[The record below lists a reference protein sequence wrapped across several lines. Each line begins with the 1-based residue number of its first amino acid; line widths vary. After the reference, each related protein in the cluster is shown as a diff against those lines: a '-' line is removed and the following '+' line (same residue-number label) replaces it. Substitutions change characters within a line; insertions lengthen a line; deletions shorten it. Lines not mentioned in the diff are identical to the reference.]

1 MSEDSPAS
9 LIPTDSPA
17 PLTPEDSAA
26 SLTPADDP
34 ASVGTGKPP
43 LLFLCHRIPY
53 PPNKGD
59 KIRSFHLLHHLSQH
73 FDIYLGSFVDDP
85 EDWPWAPEV
94 EKFCQGMCL
103 RPLDARLATVRSLRG
118 FLSGQALSIPYYD
131 DAELKRWVA
140 DVVAAQGIRHA
151 IVYSS
156 AMAQFLPSGGA
167 GFRRKVIDF
176 VDVDSDKWQQYAL
189 QKPWPLSWVYRR
201 EARCLLA
208 LEQALAEQFDAG
220 LFVSSAEADLFHQL
234 SPATAHK
241 IGFYNN
247 GVNCDY
253 FDPEFDRDAPQSS
266 PFPAGSLPLVFTG
279 AMDYWPNV
287 DAVVWFAREVFPA
300 LREAH
305 PALSFNIVGGNP
317 ARAVRQL
324 ATGPGITVTGRVA
337 DVRPYLK
344 HALAAVAPIRIA
356 RGVQNKVLEAMA
368 MARPVL
374 VSRKG
379 LEGIAARDGEEVL
392 LAESLADYQRL
403 LADVL
408 AGAYAPMGERAR
420 SCVLQ
425 GFSWEDNLP
434 EVVFL
439 LGEDNAVPRY
449 VQAATQHG

>member
-1 MSEDSPAS
+1 MIVSATIDAGLQRSAGKQAPTASRKPA
-9 LIPTDSPA
+9 
-17 PLTPEDSAA
+17 
-26 SLTPADDP
+26 
-34 ASVGTGKPP
+34 

-94 EKFCQGMCL
+94 EKFCKAVFL
-103 RPLDARLATVRSLRG
+103 RPLHARRATLRSLRG
-118 FLSGQALSIPYYD
+118 FLSGQALSLPYYA
-131 DAELKRWVA
+131 DAQLRRWVA
-140 DVVAAQGIRHA
+140 KTVADHGIRHA

-156 AMAQFLPSGGA
+156 AMAQFLPGGGA
-167 GFRRKVIDF
+167 GFQRKVIDF
-176 VDVDSDKWQQYAL
+176 VDVDSDKWQQYA
-189 QKPWPLSWVYRR
+189 QHKRWPLSWVYRR

-208 LEQALAEQFDAG
+208 LEQTLAAQFDAG
-220 LFVSSAEADLFHQL
+220 LFVSSSEADLFHQL

-253 FDPEFDRDAPQSS
+253 FNPRFDAEDSQLS
-266 PFPAGSLPLVFTG
+266 PFPQGVQPLVFTG

-300 LREAH
+300 LRAAH
-305 PALSFNIVGGNP
+305 PSLTFTIVGGNP
-317 ARAVRQL
+317 ARVVRQL
-324 ATGPGITVTGRVA
+324 AALPGVAVTGRVA

-344 HALAAVAPIRIA
+344 HALAAVAPMRIA

-368 MARPVL
+368 MALPVL

-379 LEGIAARDGEEVL
+379 LEGIDARDGEEVL
-392 LAESLADYQRL
+392 LADSLADYQRL
-403 LADVL
+403 LAELFVGTH
-408 AGAYAPMGERAR
+408 AAMGQRAR
-420 SCVLQ
+420 ACVQ
-425 GFSWEDNLP
+425 RGFSWEDNLP

-439 LGEDNAVPRY
+439 LEDDRAAPRY
-449 VQAATQHG
+449 GKEQEQHA

>member
-1 MSEDSPAS
+1 MAGAHAVE
-9 LIPTDSPA
+9 TA
-17 PLTPEDSAA
+17 PLTPAGSLALAA
-26 SLTPADDP
+26 
-34 ASVGTGKPP
+34 GGKPP

-59 KIRSFHLLHHLSQH
+59 KIRAFHLLHHLSQH

-94 EKFCQGMCL
+94 EKFCRAVCL
-103 RPLDARLATVRSLRG
+103 RPLNARLATLRSLRG
-118 FLSGQALSIPYYD
+118 FLSGQALSIPYYA
-131 DAELKRWVA
+131 DAALGQWVA
-140 DVVAAQGIRHA
+140 ATVAAHGIRHA

-156 AMAQFLPSGGA
+156 AMAQFLPAGGE

-201 EARCLLA
+201 EARCLLT
-208 LEQALAEQFDAG
+208 LEQALAAQFDAG

-247 GVNCDY
+247 GVNCSY
-253 FDPEFDRDAPQSS
+253 FDPDFDYYSDSDSDSDSDAPRPS

-305 PALSFNIVGGNP
+305 PALTFTIVGGNP

-324 ATGPGITVTGRVA
+324 AAQPGISVTGRVA

-344 HALAAVAPIRIA
+344 HALAAVAPMRIA

-379 LEGIAARDGEEVL
+379 LEGIAADDGEEVL

-403 LADVL
+403 LAAL
-408 AGAYAPMGERAR
+408 IAGEHGTMGQKAR
-420 SCVLQ
+420 LCVQQ

-439 LGEDNAVPRY
+439 LGEDSAVPRY
-449 VQAATQHG
+449 GREHGQHG

>member
-1 MSEDSPAS
+1 MTGAM
-9 LIPTDSPA
+9 PA
-17 PLTPEDSAA
+17 PGYSVALTQTSPG
-26 SLTPADDP
+26 
-34 ASVGTGKPP
+34 VKPP

-85 EDWPWAPEV
+85 QDWPWAPEV
-94 EKFCQGMCL
+94 EKYCKAVCL
-103 RPLDARLATVRSLRG
+103 RPLNARLATVRSLRG
-118 FLSGQALSIPYYD
+118 LLSGQALSIPYYA
-131 DAELKRWVA
+131 DAGLREWVA
-140 DVVAAQGIRHA
+140 QTVAAHGIRHA
-151 IVYSS
+151 MVYSS
-156 AMAQFLPSGGA
+156 AMAQFLPVGGQ

-176 VDVDSDKWQQYAL
+176 VDVDSDKWQQYAQ

-208 LEQALAEQFDAG
+208 LEQALAAQFDAG
-220 LFVSSAEADLFHQL
+220 LFVSFAEADLFHQL

-247 GVNCDY
+247 GVNCAY
-253 FDPEFDRDAPQSS
+253 FDPKFDRETPQPS
-266 PFPAGSLPLVFTG
+266 PFPADSLPLVFTG

-287 DAVVWFAREVFPA
+287 DAVIWFAREVFPA
-300 LREAH
+300 LQRAH
-305 PALSFNIVGGNP
+305 PALTFTIVGGNP
-317 ARAVRQL
+317 ARSVQRL
-324 ATGPGITVTGRVA
+324 AALPGIAVTGRVA

-344 HALAAVAPIRIA
+344 YALAVVAPMRIA

-379 LEGIAARDGEEVL
+379 LEGIAAGDREEIL
-392 LAESLADYQRL
+392 LADSPTDYQRL
-403 LADVL
+403 LAEVV
-408 AGAYAPMGERAR
+408 AGVHEPIGERAR
-420 SCVLQ
+420 SCVLR

-434 EVVFL
+434 EVVLL
-439 LGEDNAVPRY
+439 LGDEDAVPRY
-449 VQAATQHG
+449 GREDMKRDRCT

>member
-1 MSEDSPAS
+1 MSGAMPVACPAAAIS
-9 LIPTDSPA
+9 EPA
-17 PLTPEDSAA
+17 PAA
-26 SLTPADDP
+26 KPA
-34 ASVGTGKPP
+34 

-59 KIRSFHLLHHLSQH
+59 KIRAFHLLHHLSRH

-85 EDWPWAPEV
+85 QDWPWVPEV
-94 EKFCQGMCL
+94 EKFCRAVCL
-103 RPLDARLATVRSLRG
+103 RPLDTRLATLRSLRG
-118 FLSGQALSIPYYD
+118 FLSAQALSIPYYA
-131 DAELKRWVA
+131 DAGLRTWVA
-140 DVVAAQGIRHA
+140 ETVAEHGIRHA

-156 AMAQFLPSGGA
+156 AMAQFLPAGGQ
-167 GFRRKVIDF
+167 GFQRKVIDF

-189 QKPWPLSWVYRR
+189 QKPWPLSAVYRR

-208 LEQALAEQFDAG
+208 LEQDLAAQFDAG

-253 FDPEFDRDAPQSS
+253 FDPDFDREAPQLS

-300 LREAH
+300 LHRAH
-305 PALSFNIVGGNP
+305 PDLTFTIVGGNP
-317 ARAVRQL
+317 SRAVRQL
-324 ATGPGITVTGRVA
+324 AAVPGIFVTGRVA

-344 HALAAVAPIRIA
+344 HALAAVAPLRIA

-379 LEGIAARDGEEVL
+379 LEGIAATDGEEVL
-392 LAESLADYQRL
+392 QAESAADYQRL
-403 LADVL
+403 LAEIL
-408 AGAYAPMGERAR
+408 AGVHTPMGETARA
-420 SCVLQ
+420 CVQ
-425 GFSWEDNLP
+425 RGFSWDDNLP
-434 EVVFL
+434 EVVLL
-439 LGEDNAVPRY
+439 LGEEGAVPRHAKEH
-449 VQAATQHG
+449 VQRG

>member
-1 MSEDSPAS
+1 MSAEA
-9 LIPTDSPA
+9 PTVE
-17 PLTPEDSAA
+17 TAA
-26 SLTPADDP
+26 LTPAGNQAPADKPAPADSLAP
-34 ASVGTGKPP
+34 ASGGKPP

-73 FDIYLGSFVDDP
+73 FEIYLGSFVDDP

-94 EKFCQGMCL
+94 EKFCQAVCL
-103 RPLDARLATVRSLRG
+103 RPLNGRLATLRSLRG
-118 FLSGQALSIPYYD
+118 FLSGQALSIPYYT
-131 DAELKRWVA
+131 DATLGQWVA
-140 DVVAAQGIRHA
+140 ETVVTHDIRHT

-156 AMAQFLPSGGA
+156 AMAQFLPDGGH

-208 LEQALAEQFDAG
+208 LEQALAAEFDAG

-253 FDPEFDRDAPQSS
+253 FDPDFDSEAPQPS
-266 PFPAGSLPLVFTG
+266 PFPEGSLPLVFTG

-300 LREAH
+300 LREAD
-305 PALSFNIVGGNP
+305 PALTFTIVGGNP
-317 ARAVRQL
+317 ARTVRQL
-324 ATGPGITVTGRVA
+324 AVLPGIDVTGRVA

-344 HALAAVAPIRIA
+344 HALAAVAPMRIA

-379 LEGIAARDGEEVL
+379 LEGIAADDGEEVL
-392 LAESLADYQRL
+392 LAESVADYQRL
-403 LADVL
+403 LAEIL
-408 AGAYAPMGERAR
+408 AGGHAGIGERAR
-420 SCVLQ
+420 SCVQ
-425 GFSWEDNLP
+425 RGFSWEDNLP
-434 EVVFL
+434 EVVLL
-439 LGEDNAVPRY
+439 LGDEGAVPRHAKEH
-449 VQAATQHG
+449 VRHG

>member
-1 MSEDSPAS
+1 MTGAM
-9 LIPTDSPA
+9 PA
-17 PLTPEDSAA
+17 PGHAVAPTQTLPG
-26 SLTPADDP
+26 
-34 ASVGTGKPP
+34 VKPP

-85 EDWPWAPEV
+85 QDWPWAPEV
-94 EKFCQGMCL
+94 EKYCRAVYL
-103 RPLDARLATVRSLRG
+103 RPLSARLATVRSLRG
-118 FLSGQALSIPYYD
+118 LLSGQALSIPYYA
-131 DAELKRWVA
+131 DAGLRKWVA
-140 DVVAAQGIRHA
+140 QTVAAHGIRHA
-151 IVYSS
+151 MVYSS
-156 AMAQFLPSGGA
+156 AMAQFLPDGGQ

-176 VDVDSDKWQQYAL
+176 VDVDSDKWLQYAQ

-208 LEQALAEQFDAG
+208 LEQTLAEQFDAG

-247 GVNCDY
+247 GVNCAY
-253 FDPEFDRDAPQSS
+253 FDPQFDREAPQPS
-266 PFPAGSLPLVFTG
+266 PFREGSLPLVFTG

-300 LREAH
+300 LRRAH
-305 PALSFNIVGGNP
+305 PALTFTIVGGNP
-317 ARAVRQL
+317 ARAVQQL
-324 ATGPGITVTGRVA
+324 AALPGIAVTGRVE

-344 HALAAVAPIRIA
+344 HALAVVAPMRIA

-379 LEGIAARDGEEVL
+379 LEGIAAGDGEEVL
-392 LAESLADYQRL
+392 LADAPSDYQRL
-403 LADVL
+403 LAEVL
-408 AGAYAPMGERAR
+408 AGVHKPMGERAR
-420 SCVLQ
+420 SCVQ
-425 GFSWEDNLP
+425 GGFSWEENLP
-434 EVVFL
+434 EVVLL
-439 LGEDNAVPRY
+439 LGEEGAVPRY
-449 VQAATQHG
+449 GQESQKRDRCP

>member
-1 MSEDSPAS
+1 MTGAM
-9 LIPTDSPA
+9 PA
-17 PLTPEDSAA
+17 PGHAVAPTQTLPG
-26 SLTPADDP
+26 
-34 ASVGTGKPP
+34 VKPP

-73 FDIYLGSFVDDP
+73 FDIYLASFVDDP
-85 EDWPWAPEV
+85 QDWPWAPEV
-94 EKFCQGMCL
+94 EKYCRAVCL
-103 RPLDARLATVRSLRG
+103 RPLSARLATVRSLRG
-118 FLSGQALSIPYYD
+118 LLSGQALSIPYYA
-131 DAELKRWVA
+131 DAGLRKWVEQT
-140 DVVAAQGIRHA
+140 VAAHGIRHA
-151 IVYSS
+151 MVYSS
-156 AMAQFLPSGGA
+156 AMAQFLPDGGR

-176 VDVDSDKWQQYAL
+176 VDVDSDKWLQYAQ

-208 LEQALAEQFDAG
+208 LEQNLAEQFDAG

-247 GVNCDY
+247 GVNCAY
-253 FDPEFDRDAPQSS
+253 FDPQFDHQNPQPN
-266 PFPAGSLPLVFTG
+266 PFPDDSLPLVFTG

-300 LREAH
+300 LRRAH
-305 PALSFNIVGGNP
+305 PALTFTIVGGNP
-317 ARAVRQL
+317 ARAVQQL
-324 ATGPGITVTGRVA
+324 AALPGIAVTGRVE

-344 HALAAVAPIRIA
+344 HALAVVAPMRIA

-379 LEGIAARDGEEVL
+379 LEGIAAGDGDEVL
-392 LAESLADYQRL
+392 LADAPSDYQRL
-403 LADVL
+403 LAEVL
-408 AGAYAPMGERAR
+408 AGVHKPMRQRAR
-420 SCVLQ
+420 SCVQ
-425 GFSWEDNLP
+425 RGFSWEDNLP
-434 EVVFL
+434 EVVLL
-439 LGEDNAVPRY
+439 LGEEGAVPRY
-449 VQAATQHG
+449 GQEYQKRDRCT

>member
-1 MSEDSPAS
+1 MDAG
-9 LIPTDSPA
+9 A
-17 PLTPEDSAA
+17 PPVQAEQD
-26 SLTPADDP
+26 TPAGAG
-34 ASVGTGKPP
+34 ASSAGDKPP

-85 EDWPWAPEV
+85 ADWPWAPEV
-94 EKFCQGMCL
+94 EKFCRGVLL
-103 RPLDARLATVRSLRG
+103 RPLDARLATLRSLRG
-118 FLSGQALSIPYYD
+118 FLSGQALSIPYYTD
-131 DAELKRWVA
+131 PVLRRWVA
-140 DVVAAQGIRHA
+140 DTVATRGIRHA

-156 AMAQFLPSGGA
+156 AMAQFLPADGD

-208 LEQALAEQFDAG
+208 LEQSLAAQFDAG
-220 LFVSSAEADLFHQL
+220 LFVSSAEAELFHQL

-247 GVNCDY
+247 GVNCTY
-253 FDPEFDRDAPQSS
+253 FDPAFDSEASRPT
-266 PFPAGSLPLVFTG
+266 PFPEGSLPLVFTG

-300 LREAH
+300 LRRAY
-305 PALSFNIVGGNP
+305 PKLTFTIVGGNP
-317 ARAVRQL
+317 ARAVQQL
-324 ATGPGITVTGRVA
+324 AALPGITVTGRVT

-344 HALAAVAPIRIA
+344 HALAAVAPMRIA

-379 LEGIAARDGEEVL
+379 LEGIAADDGAEVL
-392 LAESLADYQRL
+392 LAESAEDYQRL
-403 LADVL
+403 LAELL
-408 AGAYAPMGERAR
+408 AGEHGSMGQQAR
-420 SCVLQ
+420 VCVQQ

-434 EVVFL
+434 EVVLL
-439 LGEDNAVPRY
+439 LGNDGAVPRHAKESLHY
-449 VQAATQHG
+449 G

>member
-1 MSEDSPAS
+1 MSAGA
-9 LIPTDSPA
+9 PTMQ
-17 PLTPEDSAA
+17 AA
-26 SLTPADDP
+26 ALTPADVLTP
-34 ASVGTGKPP
+34 AAAGKLP

-94 EKFCQGMCL
+94 EKFCRAVCL
-103 RPLDARLATVRSLRG
+103 RPLNGRLATLRSLRG
-118 FLSGQALSIPYYD
+118 FLSGQALSIPYYA
-131 DAELKRWVA
+131 DAGLRQWVEQTVDA
-140 DVVAAQGIRHA
+140 HSIRHA

-156 AMAQFLPSGGA
+156 AMAQFLPAGGN

-176 VDVDSDKWQQYAL
+176 VDVDSDKWQQYAR

-208 LEQALAEQFDAG
+208 LEQALAAQFDAG

-234 SPATAHK
+234 SPTTAHK

-247 GVNCDY
+247 GVNCAY
-253 FDPEFDRDAPQSS
+253 FDPDFDAEAQQPS

-300 LREAH
+300 LRRAH
-305 PALSFNIVGGNP
+305 PALTFTIVGGNP
-317 ARAVRQL
+317 TRAVRQL
-324 ATGPGITVTGRVA
+324 AAQPGIAVTGRVV

-344 HALAAVAPIRIA
+344 HALAAVAPMRIA

-379 LEGIAARDGEEVL
+379 LEGIAAGDREEVL
-392 LAESLADYQRL
+392 LAESAADYLRL

-408 AGAYAPMGERAR
+408 SGVHAPMGAKARA
-420 SCVLQ
+420 CVQQ

-449 VQAATQHG
+449 VRAAHQHG